1 MTSMP
6 GHRTA
11 IVPRASM
18 NWSRSPRV
26 CVSRSMRRT
35 ASTAKP
41 AISRIPTATS
51 PGCRRRAAAAPITRR
66 CKSFRAASSRGWP
79 RYRHTKS
86 VTRTGWPKSTVTAT
100 VCRQFASRIL
110 ADNRQTRHGPAAS
123 MLPGRLRIQP
133 CPPIPGARRIV
144 MFPIRFNRLAIAAA
158 ALASLMLPGA
168 VLAQTPDHPT
178 DSSAQF
184 PSSRDL
190 RGLTTAGSYLAA
202 RHASVERDATA
213 AAAFYRSA
221 LRTDPKNNEL
231 LDRAFISSLA
241 EGDIDEAVK
250 LADRV
255 LAIDKNNRVARLV
268 VGARDLK
275 QKKYA
280 AAQANINQSVR
291 GPITD
296 LVATLL
302 SGWAAY
308 GAGDTR
314 SAIAGID
321 KLTGPEWYPIFKDL
335 HSGMILEL
343 AGKEKEAGVR
353 LERAYKLDDSALRV
367 TDAYARWLSRNKD
380 AAAAAAIYEAFD
392 KKLAR
397 HPLVLEGIRETKAG
411 KKLSPLVDSPQTGA
425 AEALYGIGASLTRR
439 GGEDLALVYLQLALY
454 LAPNH
459 SLALLSLADLY
470 ESVKK
475 PQMAIKVY
483 ERVPASSPLKRNAQ
497 IQQATDL
504 DASDR
509 SDEAIRILKGVTAQD
524 PKDLEALMA
533 LGNIERGRKKFAD
546 CTQTYTQGINALP
559 STNEKGNWVYYYF
572 RGICE
577 ERSKQ
582 WAKAETDMRKALDLQ
597 PEQPHVLNYLGY
609 SWIDQGINLDEG
621 MKMIKRAVEQ
631 RPDDG
636 YIVDSLGWAYYRIGN
651 YEDAVKNLER
661 AIDLKPEDPTIND
674 HLGDAYWRVGRTLE
688 AKLQWAH
695 ARDLK
700 PEADELPK
708 IEAKIANGMTDDNSN
723 SSAAQAEKE
732 KKKDDGKGG

>member
-1 MTSMP
+1 ML
-6 GHRTA
+6 
-11 IVPRASM
+11 
-18 NWSRSPRV
+18 
-26 CVSRSMRRT
+26 
-35 ASTAKP
+35 ST
-41 AISRIPTATS
+41 
-51 PGCRRRAAAAPITRR
+51 
-66 CKSFRAASSRGWP
+66 
-79 RYRHTKS
+79 
-86 VTRTGWPKSTVTAT
+86 
-100 VCRQFASRIL
+100 
-110 ADNRQTRHGPAAS
+110 
-123 MLPGRLRIQP
+123 
-133 CPPIPGARRIV
+133 
-144 MFPIRFNRLAIAAA
+144 RFNRWTIAAIAFA
-158 ALASLMLPGA
+158 ALALPGS
-168 VLAQTPDHPT
+168 VSAQTPEHPS
-178 DSSAQF
+178 DNSAQF
-184 PSSRDL
+184 PSNRDL
-190 RGLTTAGSYLAA
+190 KTLTTSGSYLAA
-202 RHASVERDATA
+202 RHASVERDASS

-241 EGDIDEAVK
+241 DGDIDEAVK
-250 LADRV
+250 LADRI
-255 LAIDKNNRVARLV
+255 LAQDKNNRVARLV
-268 VGARDLK
+268 IGVRDLK

-280 AAQANINQSVR
+280 SAQVNINQSIR

-302 SGWAAY
+302 SAWSTY
-308 GAGDTR
+308 GAGDTKT
-314 SAIAGID
+314 AVANID

-335 HSGMILEL
+335 HSGLILEL

-353 LERAYKLDDSALRV
+353 LERAYKLEDSMLRV
-367 TDAYARWLSRNKD
+367 ADDYARWLSRNKD
-380 AAAAAAIYEAFD
+380 SASATAIYEAFD
-392 KKLAR
+392 KKLPR
-397 HPLVLEGIRETKAG
+397 HPLVQEGLRETKAG
-411 KKLSPLVDSPQTGA
+411 KKLLPLVDSPQSGA

-459 SLALLSLADLY
+459 PMALLSLADLY
-470 ESVKK
+470 ESVRK
-475 PQMAIKVY
+475 PAMAIKIY
-483 ERVPASSPLKRNAQ
+483 ERMPASSPLRRNAQ
-497 IQQATDL
+497 IQLAINL
-504 DASDR
+504 DAADR
-509 SDEAIRILKGVTAQD
+509 SDEAIRILKNITAED

-533 LGNIERGRKKFAD
+533 LGNVERGRKKFAD
-546 CTQTYTQGINALP
+546 CAQSYSRGIDALP
-559 STNEKGNWVYYYF
+559 PTTDKNTWIYYYY

-582 WAKAETDMRKALDLQ
+582 WRMAEADMRKALELQ

-688 AKLQWAH
+688 AKFQWAH

-700 PEADELPK
+700 PEPEDLPK
-708 IEAKIANGMTDDNSN
+708 IEAKMENGLPDDT
-723 SSAAQAEKE
+723 SSAASAD
-732 KKKDDGKGG
+732 KKKEDDKGG